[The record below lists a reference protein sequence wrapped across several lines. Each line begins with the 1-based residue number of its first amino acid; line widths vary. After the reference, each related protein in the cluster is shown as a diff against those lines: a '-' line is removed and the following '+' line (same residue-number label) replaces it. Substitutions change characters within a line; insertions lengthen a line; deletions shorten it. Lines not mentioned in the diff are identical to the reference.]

1 MRQQMA
7 SGAAWMLLFKLIDR
21 GIGFVSTLILARL
34 LAPESF
40 GIVAMATSFIAL
52 LELFGAFGFDMA
64 LIQRADARREH
75 YDTAW
80 TFSVLLGLGI
90 GLALMAL
97 SVPIGT
103 FYGREDLWPVL
114 CALALGS
121 VVQGFANVGTVAFRK
136 DLQFQKEFR
145 FLLAKKLVTF
155 PLTIGL
161 AVVLGNHWALVAG
174 MVAGRV
180 TDVLLSYYLHPYR
193 PRFCLT
199 GAADLLH
206 FSRWLLLLNLLGF
219 LRDRSADF
227 VIGRSAGAGALGLF
241 SVSYEL
247 ANLPA
252 TELVA
257 PVNRA
262 AYPVYARLAQDMDSL
277 RPQYLSVMA
286 MIALLAIPAVAGTAA
301 TADLIVPLL
310 LGPQW
315 LEAIPVL
322 RTLAFFGISQVMWS
336 NAYAL
341 CLALGRGD
349 VFSRLNG
356 AYVALLLVLLLVL
369 VPRFGVL
376 GAAYAY
382 LICALGTLP
391 FGIAVVLNLLKIGP
405 GIFLAQ
411 LWRPLLAATALF
423 AVVHAYVGGLEA
435 TENELLLAARMLLA
449 VILGAAVYA
458 VVLALFWWLS
468 GRPDSAERTV
478 WLRAVSGAADL
489 RRRLRRS

>member
-1 MRQQMA
+1 MA

-40 GIVAMATSFIAL
+40 GIVAMATSFIVL

-64 LIQRADARREH
+64 LIQRTDARREH

-80 TFSVLLGLGI
+80 TFSVLLGLAI

-103 FYGREDLWPVL
+103 FYGRDDLWPVL
-114 CALALGS
+114 CALAAGS
-121 VVQGFANVGTVAFRK
+121 AVQGFSNVGTVAFRK
-136 DLQFQKEFR
+136 ELQFHKEFR
-145 FLLAKKLVTF
+145 FLLTKKIVTF

-161 AVVLGNHWALVAG
+161 AIVLRNHWALVAG

-180 TDVLLSYYLHPYR
+180 TDVWLSYRLHPYR
-193 PRFCLT
+193 PRFCLS

-206 FSRWLLLLNLLGF
+206 FSRWLLFLNVLGF
-219 LRDRSADF
+219 LRERSSDF
-227 VIGRSAGAGALGLF
+227 VLGRSAGAGALGLF

-252 TELVA
+252 TEIVA

-262 AYPVYARLAQDMDSL
+262 AYPVYARLAQDMTAL
-277 RPQYLSVMA
+277 RQQYLLVMG

-322 RTLAFFGISQVMWS
+322 RTLAFFGISQVIWS

-356 AYVALLLVLLLVL
+356 AYVALLITLLLVL
-369 VPRFGVL
+369 VPRFGVQ

-382 LICALGTLP
+382 VICALTTLP
-391 FGIAVVLNLLKIGP
+391 IGIMVVLSLLQIKARV
-405 GIFLAQ
+405 FLAQ
-411 LWRPLLAATALF
+411 LWRPLLAAVALF
-423 AVVHAYVGGLEA
+423 AAVRAWVDHLEA
-435 TENELLLAARMLLA
+435 TLRVGMLAGQMLQA
-449 VILGAAVYA
+449 IALGASVYLA
-458 VVLALFWWLS
+458 TLALSWWLA
-468 GRPDSAERTV
+468 GRPESAERTV
-478 WLRAVSGAADL
+478 WRRGFSGVAAL
-489 RRRLRRS
+489 HRRLRAR